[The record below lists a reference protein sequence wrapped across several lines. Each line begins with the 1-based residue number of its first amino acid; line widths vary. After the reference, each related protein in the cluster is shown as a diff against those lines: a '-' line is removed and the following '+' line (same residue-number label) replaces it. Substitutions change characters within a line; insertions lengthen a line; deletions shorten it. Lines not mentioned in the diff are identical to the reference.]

1 MLTKLEQKFDHE
13 KLLKIYN
20 SLSYKHSQIHI
31 SSTDGKTYLY
41 ESGDLRKYNLNQNDF
56 TQINSFFKGTYVET
70 VYKELDMCYSICRGR
85 FMTLTSENRAY
96 SYHYD
101 MTKRI
106 HIPLVTH
113 EDCMFI
119 VDDTVYKMPELG
131 QAYMLDT
138 TKKHTALNLGWDSR
152 VHLVVCLK

>member
-1 MLTKLEQKFDHE
+1 MLTKLKQKFDHE

-20 SLSYKHSQIHI
+20 SLTNKHPQVHI
-31 SSTDGKTYLY
+31 SSADGKTYLY
-41 ESGDLRKYNLNQNDF
+41 KSGDLRKYKLDQNSF
-56 TQINSFFKGTYVET
+56 TQVNNFFKGTYVET
-70 VYKELDMCYSICRGR
+70 VYKELDMCYNICRGR
-85 FMTLTSENRAY
+85 FMTLSPENRAY

-106 HIPLVTH
+106 HIPLITH

-119 VDDTVYKMPELG
+119 VDDNVYKMPDPG

-138 TKKHTALNLGWDSR
+138 TKKHTALNLGWNKR

>member
-1 MLTKLEQKFDHE
+1 LLTKLKQKFDHE

-20 SLSYKHSQIHI
+20 SLTNKHSQVHI
-31 SSTDGKTYLY
+31 SSADGKTYLY
-41 ESGDLRKYNLNQNDF
+41 ESGDLRKYKLDQNSF
-56 TQINSFFKGTYVET
+56 TQVNNFFKGTYVET
-70 VYKELDMCYSICRGR
+70 VYKELDMCYNICRGR
-85 FMTLTSENRAY
+85 FMTLTSDNRAY

-119 VDDTVYKMPELG
+119 VDDNLYKMPELG

-138 TKKHTALNLGWDSR
+138 TKKHTALNLGWDKR

>member
-1 MLTKLEQKFDHE
+1 MLTKLEQKFDHKE
-13 KLLKIYN
+13 LLKIY
-20 SLSYKHSQIHI
+20 SSMIKKHSQIHI
-31 SSTDGKTYLY
+31 SSPDGKTYWY
-41 ESGDLRKYNLNQNDF
+41 ESGDLRKYKLDQKDF
-56 TQINSFFKGTYVET
+56 TQVNSFFKGTYVET
-70 VYKELDMCYSICRGR
+70 VYKELDMCYNICRGR
-85 FMTLTSENRAY
+85 FMTLNSDNRAY

-119 VDDTVYKMPELG
+119 VNDAVYKMTELG

-138 TKKHTALNLGWDSR
+138 TKKHTALNLGWDRR

>member
-13 KLLKIYN
+13 ELLKIYN
-20 SLSYKHSQIHI
+20 NFSYKNSQIHI
-31 SSTDGKTYLY
+31 SSPDGKTYLY
-41 ESGDLRKYNLNQNDF
+41 ESGDLLKYNLNQNDF

-70 VYKELDMCYSICRGR
+70 VYKELDMCYSTCRGR

-119 VDDTVYKMPELG
+119 VDDNLYKMPELG

-138 TKKHTALNLGWDSR
+138 TKKHTALNLGWDKR
-152 VHLVVCLK
+152 VHLVVCLR